1 MKSTSTPLQRFI
13 EGRAPSG
20 GIEGNPMPVE
30 NSRFKGFF
38 RKSVEERRQAIA
50 SAANLDPKHVEA
62 LAHHGELDEDA
73 ANRMIENVIGTM
85 SLPVGVATNFVIDE
99 AHYII
104 PFCLEESSVV
114 AAASNMAKRCLAKGG
129 FRTNNDKPVM
139 IGQLQV
145 LEVKDMQHAEQAIAD
160 AKDKLM
166 SFCNDIP
173 SRMIALGGGCKDI
186 ETRRLQTPM
195 GTMLIV
201 HLLVDCRDA
210 MGANAVNTMA
220 ERVSPQIEALTG
232 GRVHLRILSNLAAH
246 RLARV
251 EATFTPEELSNDGTH
266 EDGSNIIDG
275 ILEAHV
281 FAEEDPFRAATH
293 NKGIMNA
300 ISSVAL
306 ACGQDWRAIEA
317 GCHAWTSLEHGR
329 YTSMSTWSKD
339 DEGNLVGTMELPMAV
354 GIVGGA
360 SKVHPVAQANL
371 SILGVESAQEL
382 AGIMVCA
389 GLAQNLG
396 ALRALSTNGI
406 QAGHMKLHSK
416 NMAVSAGAIG
426 EEIELLSQR
435 IQQHQGVR
443 TQTMAEQWLNE
454 LRQG

>member
-317 GCHAWTSLEHGR
+317 GCHAWTSLQHGR